1 MYTFCSNTIDQGFLE
16 HSFDQATEIYIYRD
30 IYNVP
35 LMELG
40 SVFLVSSVNR
50 AAKRMSAPSI
60 ESLRAMAGALPP
72 IALRAPGIWSATF
85 VIVENRVKFF
95 IYLLQISSW
104 MFYNFIELEDV
115 NDSSFLANLKHSWFA
130 IYLHLFI

>member
-1 MYTFCSNTIDQGFLE
+1 
-16 HSFDQATEIYIYRD
+16 
-30 IYNVP
+30 
-35 LMELG
+35 MELG